1 MVILKKRGIIICV
14 FSVLLGIAVVPVNLF
29 LLNMPEFV
37 SIIASAL
44 VIAALV
50 WYFIKCGGK
59 ALSKIILS
67 ILAAVSVVFA
77 LFGSYCNPYWN
88 SLLFK
93 EYEPTR
99 AGGQILSY
107 AQAKADLDYAMRYL
121 QKDHPLF
128 INGLSEETRQAY
140 DRAVSALSN
149 ADAITVN
156 ALQQAIQ
163 GLLSPLGDA
172 HTSCWRYED
181 SPASGGNAGIS
192 QPKPFVYYEMDADKN
207 LAVLTLN
214 SCRFNE
220 EYIGCLKTMF
230 AEIKRS
236 GIGNVA
242 VDLRNNGGGNS
253 LVADEFIKYLD
264 VESFKTATYE
274 WRFGMFTLASG
285 DGIIQNEWYED
296 LLFDGNVY
304 ILTSSDTFSSAML
317 FAQYIKDNRL
327 GKTVGEAP
335 GLPASHYGE
344 IATFVLPNSK
354 LQFSVSTKFMWR
366 ADKESADSHVSP
378 DIPCRAVDAMKALY
392 NEVWIKDLA

>member
-1 MVILKKRGIIICV
+1 MKKRGIIYCV
-14 FSVLLGIAVVPVNLF
+14 FTVLLGIAMVPVNLF
-29 LLNMPEFV
+29 LFNMPEFV

-44 VIAALV
+44 AIAAVV

-59 ALSKIILS
+59 ALSKTLLS
-67 ILAAVSVVFA
+67 ILAVVSVIFA

-88 SLLFK
+88 SLMFRD
-93 EYEPTR
+93 YEPTR
-99 AGGQILSY
+99 DGDQILSY

-121 QKDHPLF
+121 EKDHPLF
-128 INGLSEETRQAY
+128 IDGLSEETRQAY
-140 DRAVSALSN
+140 DRAVSELGN
-149 ADAITVN
+149 ANTVTVN
-156 ALQQAIQ
+156 SLQYAIQ
-163 GLLSPLGDA
+163 GIISPLGDE

-181 SPASGGNAGIS
+181 ISDTSGNNSIS
-192 QPKPFVYYEMDADKN
+192 EPKPFVYYEIDADKN

-214 SCRFNE
+214 SCRFND

-230 AEIKRS
+230 TEIRQN
-236 GIGNVA
+236 GIDNVA

-253 LVADEFIKYLD
+253 LVANEFIKYLD
-264 VESFKTATYE
+264 VESFKTATYK
-274 WRFGMFTLASG
+274 WRFGMFTLTSG
-285 DGIIQNEWYED
+285 DGIIQNERYED
-296 LLFDGNVY
+296 LLFGGNVY

-327 GKTVGEAP
+327 GKIIGAAP

-378 DIPCRAVDAMKALY
+378 DIPCKAEDALQTLY
-392 NEVWIKDLA
+392 NEVT

>member
-1 MVILKKRGIIICV
+1 MKKRGIIYCV
-14 FSVLLGIAVVPVNLF
+14 LSALLGVAIVPVNLF

-44 VIAALV
+44 NIAALV

-59 ALSKIILS
+59 ALSKTILS

-77 LFGSYCNPYWN
+77 LFGSFCNPYWN
-88 SLLFK
+88 SLMFK
-93 EYEPTR
+93 DYKPTR
-99 AGGQILSY
+99 AGDQILSH
-107 AQAKADLDYAMRYL
+107 AQAKADLDCAMHYL
-121 QKDHPLF
+121 DKDHPLF
-128 INGLSEETRQAY
+128 IDGLSEEICQAY
-140 DRAVSALSN
+140 ERAVSGLSN
-149 ADAITVN
+149 ADTVTVN
-156 ALQQAIQ
+156 ALQQVIQ
-163 GLLSPLGDA
+163 GIISPMGDE
-172 HTSCWRYED
+172 HTSCWIYED
-181 SPASGGNAGIS
+181 ISVASGNNSIS
-192 QPKPFVYYEMDADKN
+192 DPKPFVYYEIDTNEN

-214 SCRFNE
+214 SCRFND
-220 EYIGCLKTMF
+220 EYIDCLKTMF
-230 AEIKRS
+230 TEIKKN

-242 VDLRNNGGGNS
+242 VDLRYNGGGNS

-264 VESFKTATYE
+264 VESFKIATYE
-274 WRFGMFTLASG
+274 WRFGMFTLTSG
-285 DGIIQNEWYED
+285 DGIIHNERYED
-296 LLFDGNVY
+296 LLFNGDVY

-327 GKTVGEAP
+327 GKIIGEAP

-378 DIPCRAVDAMKALY
+378 DIPCKAADAMRALY
-392 NEVWIKDLA
+392 NEVL

>member
-1 MVILKKRGIIICV
+1 MVILKKRGIIYCV
-14 FSVLLGIAVVPVNLF
+14 FTALLGLAIVPVNLF

-44 VIAALV
+44 VVAALV
-50 WYFIKCGGK
+50 WYFIKCKGK
-59 ALSKIILS
+59 ALSKTMLS
-67 ILAAVSVVFA
+67 ILAAGSVVFA

-88 SLLFK
+88 SLMFK
-93 EYEPTR
+93 DYETTK
-99 AGGQILSY
+99 AGNQILSY
-107 AQAKADLDYAMRYL
+107 AQAKADLDYAMHYL
-121 QKDHPLF
+121 GKDHPLF
-128 INGLSEETRQAY
+128 INGLSEDTRQAY
-140 DRAVSALSN
+140 DRAVSALGN
-149 ADAITVN
+149 ADTVTVSS
-156 ALQQAIQ
+156 LQQAIQ
-163 GLLSPLGDA
+163 GILSPLGDE

-181 SPASGGNAGIS
+181 VPASGGNAGIS
-192 QPKPFVYYEMDADKN
+192 QPKPFVYYEIDADKN

-220 EYIGCLKTMF
+220 EYIDCLKTMF
-230 AEIKRS
+230 TEIKKN

-285 DGIIQNEWYED
+285 DGNIQNERYEE
-296 LLFDGNVY
+296 LLFGGDVY

-327 GKTVGEAP
+327 GKIIGEAP
-335 GLPASHYGE
+335 SLPASHYGE

-378 DIPCRAVDAMKALY
+378 DIPCKAEDAIQALD
-392 NEVWIKDLA
+392 NEVL